1 MKQPLK
7 DMFKKIGGMK
17 LNEYEDEDD
26 TMPLVRAINTLE
38 AELGRTKHK
47 KIQEWGKKYHRS
59 RKGLIKQIEN
69 LTRIARKMR

>member
-17 LNEYEDEDD
+17 LYEYEDEDD

-38 AELGRTKHK
+38 AELVRTKHK

-59 RKGLIKQIEN
+59 RKGLVKQIEN
-69 LTRIARKMR
+69 LIRIARKMR